1 MGNRITLDP
10 IPKLTSKGTETN
22 QTPPGLRFE
31 GELRLDAAGSWSE
44 WRSVDCGEAAWIQCN
59 FDRKGG
65 WTTTPSLMDMKRQK
79 DNYTGMVCVSH
90 TSSGFVFLI
99 EVFTSS
105 VIVFFFFWG
114 RGSLRA
120 WGAFCTAYRE
130 LIVYSNFLPPSSPQ
144 PTIKKRLKRTPYSF
158 GQKSATTHLL
168 KRNSSKS

>member
-10 IPKLTSKGTETN
+10 NPKLTSKGTKRT

-31 GELRLDAAGSWSE
+31 GELRLDATGSRSE
-44 WRSVDCGEAAWIQCN
+44 RRSVDCGEAAWIQCN
-59 FDRKGG
+59 CDRREEEKHPVLDGYEETEKLHTG
-65 WTTTPSLMDMKRQK
+65 
-79 DNYTGMVCVSH
+79 NYVCVIY
-90 TSSGFVFLI
+90 FRKCFFLI

-114 RGSLRA
+114 RGSLKA

-144 PTIKKRLKRTPYSF
+144 PTIKKGFKRTPYSF
-158 GQKSATTHLL
+158 GKNQP
-168 KRNSSKS
+168 